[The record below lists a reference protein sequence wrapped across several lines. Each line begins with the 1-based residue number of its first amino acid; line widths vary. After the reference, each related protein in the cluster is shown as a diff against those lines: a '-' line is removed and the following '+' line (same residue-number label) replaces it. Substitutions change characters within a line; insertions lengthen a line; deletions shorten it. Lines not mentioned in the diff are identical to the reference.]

1 MTTKRDAIGNEPSA
15 FLQIQISVPDARR
28 AVEAFAQDRK
38 AALRA
43 FTTSVRETAAK
54 TLNGLLN
61 AEIGF
66 FLESPGQ
73 AGNKRNGYRT
83 REYALKGVG
92 TMQIRLPRDRD
103 GVFESAIIPSHERMD
118 PALREDIAFLHLAGI
133 SNRMLGMISRRILGI
148 EVSKDLVSTS
158 LSSISEAAVSWL
170 TRPISGKYWA
180 LYVDGTNFRVQRRGS
195 TEKEPSLV
203 VLGVDEN
210 QRRSIL
216 AIEPGARDNVE
227 AWRAVFRELHKRG
240 LSSEDVRIGIMDG
253 LPGLEKLFRE
263 EFPNAVT
270 ARCWVHALKNAC
282 AKTPKRFVDAFKRMA
297 QDVMYADSENDAREA
312 FKRLKMA
319 MGTDAQRA
327 IACLDKDIDSLLV
340 HYRFDKRFWIA
351 LKTTNAIERIHK
363 ELKRRT
369 KAMESVGEQKLMVI
383 VAFVAMR
390 LEMGWMAHRVDSQAV
405 AALTAPARR
414 IRQSSDQLENIV
426 DTLTTPH

>member
-1 MTTKRDAIGNEPSA
+1 MATKKDPIEKQSQPL
-15 FLQIQISVPDARR
+15 LQIQISVPDARR
-28 AVEAFAQDRK
+28 AMGAFAQDRK

-43 FTTSVRETAAK
+43 FTAAVRETAANA
-54 TLNGLLN
+54 LNGLLN
-61 AEIGF
+61 AEIGL
-66 FLESPGQ
+66 FLDAPGQ
-73 AGNKRNGYRT
+73 AGNKRNGYRV

-92 TMQIRLPRDRD
+92 NVQLRLPRDRD
-103 GVFESAIIPSHERMD
+103 GAFDSVILPNHERMD
-118 PALREDIAFLHLAGI
+118 PALREDIAFLHLAGL

-158 LSSISEAAVSWL
+158 VSSISEAALSWL

-180 LYVDGTNFRVQRRGS
+180 LYIDGTNFRVQRRGS

-203 VLGVDEN
+203 VLGVDDK

-216 AIEPGARDNVE
+216 AIEPGARDNVD

-240 LSSEDVRIGIMDG
+240 LSSEDVRIGVMDG

-270 ARCWVHALKNAC
+270 ARCWIHALRNAY

-297 QDVMYADSENDAREA
+297 QDVMYAESENDAREA
-312 FKRLKMA
+312 FKRLKTA
-319 MGTDAQRA
+319 MGADAQRA
-327 IACLDKDIDSLLV
+327 IACLERDLDSLLV
-340 HYRFDKRFWIA
+340 HYRFDKRFRIA
-351 LKTTNAIERIHK
+351 LKTTNGIERIHK

-369 KAMESVGEQKLMVI
+369 KVMESIGEDKLMVT

-390 LEMGWMAHRVDSQAV
+390 MEMGWMNHRVDSQAV

-414 IRQSSDQLENIV
+414 TRQSSDALENIV
-426 DTLTTPH
+426 DTLTTTH